1 MAESNPNSRLEAF
14 SDGVFAIALTL
25 LILDIR
31 IPSIEVVKT
40 TTDLWLSLKHL
51 LPSVLAFL
59 LSFAIVFITWANHHA
74 TLKLVDKSSP
84 AFLYA
89 NGLLLL
95 AVVVLPFPTALLGEY
110 VLTDHAAPAVV
121 LYSAVDGLLA
131 IGWILL
137 TRAALKPVPL
147 TKNENSALAMRNN
160 HRNGYVALA
169 IYSLCAI
176 AAFWFP
182 LLVAILI
189 SAIWIGWAVIGVR
202 VRSQ

>member
-1 MAESNPNSRLEAF
+1 VAEANPNSRLEAF

-25 LILDIR
+25 LILDVR
-31 IPSIEVVKT
+31 VPSSEDIKT
-40 TTDLWLSLKHL
+40 ISDLWLSLKHL

-84 AFLYA
+84 SFLYA

-110 VLTDHAAPAVV
+110 VLTAHAAPAVV
-121 LYSAVDGLLA
+121 LYSAVDALLA

-137 TRAALKPVPL
+137 TRAALKPSLL
-147 TKNENSALAMRNN
+147 TKNEKSAVAMRNN
-160 HRNGYVALA
+160 NRNGYVALA
-169 IYSLCAI
+169 VYVLCAV

-182 LLVAILI
+182 LLVAVLI
-189 SAIWIGWAVIGVR
+189 SAIWIGWAVISLR
-202 VRSQ
+202 VRS